1 MKSLTYLTFLLFGVL
16 STAAQA
22 AGDADKGKELAGVCA
37 ACHGADGNS
46 AAANFPKLAG
56 LGEKYLYEQLKDIQS
71 DARKIPEMAGQLNGK
86 SDQDLKDMAAFY
98 ASQNIQLS
106 GASALEVQ
114 VNSGEKVDGLKL
126 GKNLYRGGN
135 PEMGVPACTGCHSP
149 RGLGNAPAGYPRLG
163 GQHAAYI
170 EKQLE
175 DFRAGNRTTDGEA
188 MTMRAISRGLSDA
201 EIKALA
207 AYIAGLN

>member
-16 STAAQA
+16 S
-22 AGDADKGKELAGVCA
+22 ELAGVCA